1 MTPGTPT
8 PGTPAT
14 DAGPLAGSA
23 VYPLGS
29 RVNERGRLE
38 VGGCDVVELAREFGT
53 PAYVYAEQDLRARA
67 RAYLD
72 AFSLRSDDFE
82 VIYASKAAPV
92 TAIHRVFIEEG
103 LSVDVASGG
112 ELHIALEA
120 GYDPARIH
128 LHGNNKSEAELR
140 QAVDAGVGHVICDS
154 FDEIAR
160 LDAICAAAG
169 REQAVLIRVTPGI
182 KAETHSY
189 VQTGQLDSK
198 FGFGLED
205 GLAAGAIEEV
215 RRSARLRLEGLHAH
229 IGSQIFELEP
239 YVRAIE
245 ALAELADPEWCRML
259 NVGGGLGI
267 AYTADDHPPSVDAY
281 VEVKVEGVKR
291 VFDPVPRILVE
302 PGRSLVGNAG
312 ITIYGVGTVKEIP
325 GVRTYVAVDGGMSD
339 NLRPMLYGSRYEAL
353 IADRAAEEPDTT
365 ATIAGMHCESGD
377 VLVRDVGL
385 AGPRAGDVLVTP
397 ATGAYGHAMAN
408 NYNGVPRPP
417 VIFCSDGDARVVVR
431 RETNDDLTARD
442 V

>member
-1 MTPGTPT
+1 MT

-14 DAGPLAGSA
+14 DPGPLAGSA

-103 LSVDVASGG
+103 LSVDAASGG

-140 QAVDAGVGHVICDS
+140 QAVDAGVGHAICDS

-169 REQAVLIRVTPGI
+169 RDQAVLIRVTPGI

-267 AYTADDHPPSVDAY
+267 AYTADDHPPSVDSY

-312 ITIYGVGTVKEIP
+312 ITVYGVGTVKEIP

-377 VLVRDVGL
+377 ILVRDVRL
-385 AGPRAGDVLVTP
+385 AGPRPGDVLVTP

>member
-1 MTPGTPT
+1 MAPGTPT
-8 PGTPAT
+8 A
-14 DAGPLAGSA
+14 DAGPLAGAA

-29 RVNERGRLE
+29 RVNDDGRLE
-38 VGGCDVVELAREFGT
+38 VGGCDVVELAGEFGT

-112 ELHIALEA
+112 ELQIALEA
-120 GYDPARIH
+120 GYDPERIH
-128 LHGNNKSEAELR
+128 LHGNNKTEAELSF
-140 QAVDAGVGHVICDS
+140 AVEARVGHVICDS
-154 FDEIAR
+154 FDEISR
-160 LDAICAAAG
+160 LEAICAAAG

-205 GLAAGAIEEV
+205 GLAARAVEEV
-215 RRSARLRLEGLHAH
+215 RRSPHLRLEGLHAH

-239 YVRAIE
+239 YARAIE

-267 AYTADDHPPSVDAY
+267 AYTAADEPPSIDAY
-281 VEVKVEGVKR
+281 VQVKVEGVRR
-291 VFDPVPRILVE
+291 VFDPLPRILVE

-312 ITIYGVGTVKEIP
+312 ITVYSVGTVKEIP

-353 IADRAAEEPDTT
+353 IADRAADEPRTI

-377 VLVRDVGL
+377 VIVRDVRL
-385 AGPRAGDVLVTP
+385 AAPRPGDVLVTP

-408 NYNGVPRPP
+408 NYNGVPRPA
-417 VIFCSDGDARVVVR
+417 VIFCRDGDARVVVR
-431 RETNDDLTARD
+431 RETYEDLTARD
-442 V
+442 E